1 MMYDPTLQCGREECD
16 GEPCNDP
23 QAHLSPVAP
32 KAVPTVTEQY
42 AAMGETHTGALPT
55 FPTKAARTAFFRG
68 ALGHSAPF
76 ARRALLVIYG
86 KQTEDEKSAEVTV
99 ASNGVGFSGFDAE
112 LLTSFAKQLETKQD
126 KYPGKPEWWLS
137 PGQMKWVFKK
147 MPKYANQLIRLLE
160 QRTDAQGTPCPVPG
174 IEIVKVTKSS
184 RKEARA
190 A

>member
-1 MMYDPTLQCGREECD
+1 MTFDPTIYCNTEACD
-16 GEPCNDP
+16 GEPCNNP
-23 QAHLSPVAP
+23 AAHTQQVAP

-42 AAMGETHTGALPT
+42 AAMGETHTGAFPT

-68 ALGHSAPF
+68 ALGHNAPF
-76 ARRALLVIYG
+76 TRRALLVIYAM
-86 KQTEDEKSAEVTV
+86 QTADEQASETTT

-137 PGQMKWVFKK
+137 EKQMKWVFKK
-147 MPKYANQLIRLLE
+147 MPKYANQLVRLLE
-160 QRTDAQGTPCPVPG
+160 QRTDADGNPAPVPG
-174 IEIVKVTKSS
+174 IEVVKVKQG
-184 RKEARA
+184 KEARA